1 MALGPGAAGSDEPPE
16 PLASVIEYLGDDLDN
31 REFVPTAELVEA
43 LDVEPTM
50 FAKQMTE
57 LGCRPTRY
65 RVLGDD
71 GETRRVRG
79 YLVADIR
86 TAMDGV
92 ESDEIG
98 SPAGGSR

>member
-1 MALGPGAAGSDEPPE
+1 MALGPAADNGDEPPE

-79 YLVADIR
+79 YLVAAIR
-86 TAMDGV
+86 TAIDAV
-92 ESDEIG
+92 QSDEIG
-98 SPAGGSR
+98 SSVGDVR